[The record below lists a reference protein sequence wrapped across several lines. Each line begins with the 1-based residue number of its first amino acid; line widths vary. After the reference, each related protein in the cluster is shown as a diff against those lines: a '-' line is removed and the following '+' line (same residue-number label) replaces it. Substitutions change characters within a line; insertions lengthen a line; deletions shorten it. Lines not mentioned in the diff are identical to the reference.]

1 MDIIGLIK
9 KHINSRLVSLQTTEI
24 VIVESVDY
32 ATWTCSVRP
41 KAKINVR
48 GDVQDMPTILEV
60 PMMMQKAGDSVLLM
74 PIKVADIGL
83 CVFSKNAID
92 TLLINRDT
100 VELTIPR
107 SFNINDAIYI
117 GSLYTE
123 MDTVP
128 TISEGD
134 MLWYQ
139 KSGSYIKFSS
149 ADELSIQHKSGAYIK
164 IDAAGNVV
172 LYGRTVSSSE
182 WI

>member
-9 KHINSRLVSLQTTEI
+9 KHINARLVSLQTTEI

-48 GDVQDMPTILEV
+48 GEVQDMPIILEV

-74 PIKVADIGL
+74 PIKAADIGV

-164 IDAAGNVV
+164 IDAAGNGV
-172 LYGRTVSSSE
+172 LSGRTISSSD